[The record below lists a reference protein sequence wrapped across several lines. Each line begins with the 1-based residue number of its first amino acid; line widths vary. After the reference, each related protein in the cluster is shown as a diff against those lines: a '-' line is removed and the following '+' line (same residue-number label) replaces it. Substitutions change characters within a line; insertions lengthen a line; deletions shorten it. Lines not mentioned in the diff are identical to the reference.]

1 MREHH
6 STSLFMA
13 LVFLMGLAGCVA
25 DSTKSPSDAV
35 ATSAVV
41 QAEEGKD
48 QPPTGEIQERGVLM
62 PRPGIV
68 VPRPVGPPPLA
79 VLPGAFA
86 LETWVGSGVNT
97 INFGTPEGLEP
108 GLDQPSIQAS
118 GYGPGTPHYLTAV
131 KGGGQITD
139 VVHTD
144 ATQARAWEQL
154 RLLFY
159 GNGQYALQ
167 TVSGY
172 YVTAVNSGGL
182 TTNAIHTDASK
193 VGAWELF
200 RLRQQQD
207 SGTYAIQTS
216 NGINYLTAAGG
227 GGKTTDAIHTDHTKV
242 ESWEAWRLV
251 KSGDL
256 GSGYC
261 YGIQPFTGFYLSAPQ
276 GGGRTTEAIL
286 AVSPAMGPLHS
297 PERFRLMRQADG
309 SYAIQ
314 TANGS
319 NYVTAVNGGGLVQGS
334 TTWNILQTDRT
345 QVQAWEKFRFVDQG
359 DGSYAIQTVSGY
371 YLGLYPTAGVYA
383 FTTDRSIIG
392 PGEKFKLIWCDPLS

>member
-1 MREHH
+1 MTRANGVAFMFT
-6 STSLFMA
+6 STLLLLTVWSNAFA
-13 LVFLMGLAGCVA
+13 QVSKTSHEAGGPFRIA
-25 DSTKSPSDAV
+25 
-35 ATSAVV
+35 
-41 QAEEGKD
+41 QAEQEKD
-48 QPPTGEIQERGVLM
+48 QPPSGEIQERSVLR
-62 PRPGIV
+62 PLPGIM

-79 VLPGAFA
+79 VLPGEFA

-118 GYGPGTPHYLTAV
+118 GYGPGTTHYLTAV

-144 ATQARAWEQL
+144 ASQARAWERL

-159 GNGQYALQ
+159 GNGRYAFQ

-172 YVTAVNSGGL
+172 YVTAVNRGGL

-193 VGAWELF
+193 VGACELF

-227 GGKTTDAIHTDHTKV
+227 GGKTTDAIHTDATKV
-242 ESWEAWRLV
+242 GAWEAWRLV

-256 GSGYC
+256 GSGHC

-286 AVSPAMGPLHS
+286 AVSPAMES
-297 PERFRLMRQADG
+297 WERFRLMRQ
-309 SYAIQ
+309 
-314 TANGS
+314 
-319 NYVTAVNGGGLVQGS
+319 
-334 TTWNILQTDRT
+334 
-345 QVQAWEKFRFVDQG
+345 G
-359 DGSYAIQTVSGY
+359 DGS
-371 YLGLYPTAGVYA
+371 
-383 FTTDRSIIG
+383 
-392 PGEKFKLIWCDPLS
+392 